1 MPGWQFNVGWSVIE
15 TDNRIISL
23 CIYVIVVV
31 FCGKGKKNSNDET
44 QPPANKYCFAN
55 DYSMIHIHTYG
66 GVEKRKLTI
75 FAIENVHQQALT
87 VSELLLL
94 LVFL

>member
-31 FCGKGKKNSNDET
+31 FCGKGEKNSNDET
-44 QPPANKYCFAN
+44 QPP
-55 DYSMIHIHTYG
+55 MPI
-66 GVEKRKLTI
+66 
-75 FAIENVHQQALT
+75 ALQYPDLKCSPT
-87 VSELLLL
+87 SVSELLVV
-94 LVFL
+94 VFL